1 MMENIKL
8 NLPKKSTFW
17 VTVAIALVSGIL
29 YSLQCMDVLPFSW
42 VYPLAYL
49 LILVAFFVLVL
60 GLLLKRF

>member
-1 MMENIKL
+1 MENIKL

-17 VTVAIALVSGIL
+17 VTVVIAFASGIL
-29 YSLQCMDVLPFSW
+29 YSLQCMDVLTAYW

>member
-8 NLPKKSTFW
+8 NLPKQSTFW
-17 VTVAIALVSGIL
+17 VTVVIALVSGIL
-29 YSLQCMDVLPFSW
+29 YSLQCMDVLTFSW

-60 GLLLKRF
+60 GLLLKRL